1 MGRSL
6 QRDLRTVMRFRLVL
20 LLLALVWVLVLL
32 LPAVSAVKNLVIDWE
47 DEDSRESVDLTSDVE
62 ENLGG
67 EEGASEEEEVQEE
80 DKIGRLGLSSNAGQG
95 PAVEWDEFGDSEDRT
110 DDDLDPGSWIQILE
124 NPESSKQGREVIMYS
139 GILWN
144 PLLKGQHP

>member
-62 ENLGG
+62 EDLGG

-80 DKIGRLGLSSNAGQG
+80 DKIGRLGLSPNAGQG
-95 PAVEWDEFGDSEDRT
+95 SAVEWDEFGDSEDRT

>member
-1 MGRSL
+1 
-6 QRDLRTVMRFRLVL
+6 MRFRLVL

-47 DEDSRESVDLTSDVE
+47 DEDSRESVDLTNDVE
-62 ENLGG
+62 EDLGG
-67 EEGASEEEEVQEE
+67 EEGASEEE
-80 DKIGRLGLSSNAGQG
+80 DKIGREG

-110 DDDLDPGSWIQILE
+110 DDDLDPGSWSQILE

>member
-32 LPAVSAVKNLVIDWE
+32 LPVVSAVKNLVIDWE

-62 ENLGG
+62 EDLGG
-67 EEGASEEEEVQEE
+67 EEGASEEEE
-80 DKIGRLGLSSNAGQG
+80 DKIGRLGLSPNAGQG
-95 PAVEWDEFGDSEDRT
+95 SAVEWDEFGDSEDRT
-110 DDDLDPGSWIQILE
+110 DDDLDPGSWSQILE

-139 GILWN
+139 
-144 PLLKGQHP
+144 